1 MGSFG
6 TVEET
11 QKPYETDEKMEMP
24 KQDTTK
30 TSFLT
35 LSGSKIS
42 IVVTGI
48 VPKTGGDY
56 DVNH

>member
-11 QKPYETDEKMEMP
+11 QKPYETDEKMEMAKP
-24 KQDTTK
+24 DSSK

-35 LSGSKIS
+35 LSASNIS
-42 IVVTGI
+42 IVVTDI
-48 VPKTGGDY
+48 APKTEGDY
-56 DVNH
+56 V

>member
-6 TVEET
+6 TVGDT

-30 TSFLT
+30 ASFLT
-35 LSGSKIS
+35 LSDSKIS
-42 IVVTGI
+42 IVMTGI
-48 VPKTGGDY
+48 LPKTEGDY
-56 DVNH
+56 ELID

>member
-6 TVEET
+6 TVGET
-11 QKPYETDEKMEMP
+11 QKPYKTDEKIEMS

-48 VPKTGGDY
+48 VPKTERDY
-56 DVNH
+56 DVKN